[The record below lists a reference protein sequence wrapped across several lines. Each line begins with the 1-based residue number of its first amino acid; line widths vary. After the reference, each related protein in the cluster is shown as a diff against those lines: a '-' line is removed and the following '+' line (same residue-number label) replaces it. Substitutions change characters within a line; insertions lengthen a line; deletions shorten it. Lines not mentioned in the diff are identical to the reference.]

1 MARWQWERRQRVR
14 GAPEGPSC
22 TTRVDDIY
30 ILSITLRALNY
41 ENYGRF
47 PIMGH
52 AGFISSTVSL
62 SLSLSLFLSFS
73 LCCPFRFG
81 TTYGF
86 ASFSYSITP
95 GDEDRNRTPYILV
108 LRAAKTLASREPGIG
123 EHVRLYPSY

>member
-62 SLSLSLFLSFS
+62 SLSLSLSFS
-73 LCCPFRFG
+73 LSPFAALSGSELPMVLHRFL
-81 TTYGF
+81 
-86 ASFSYSITP
+86 I
-95 GDEDRNRTPYILV
+95 V
-108 LRAAKTLASREPGIG
+108 
-123 EHVRLYPSY
+123 